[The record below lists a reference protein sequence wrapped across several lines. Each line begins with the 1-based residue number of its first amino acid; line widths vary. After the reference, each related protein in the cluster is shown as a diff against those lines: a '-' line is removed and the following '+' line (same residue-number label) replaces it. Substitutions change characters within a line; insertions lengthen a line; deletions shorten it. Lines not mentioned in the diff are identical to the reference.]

1 MKVIRHDTVSQY
13 IDGIQT
19 FAFFHE
25 IDKDPVILIL
35 LKNPLFV
42 IAAVDH
48 MVNKAIDQ
56 PSGSPR
62 HSFPFNP

>member
-1 MKVIRHDTVSQY
+1 MKVIWHDAVSQY
-13 IDGIQT
+13 VDGIET

-42 IAAVDH
+42 IATVDH
-48 MVNKAIDQ
+48 MVNKTIDQ
-56 PSGSPR
+56 PSGCPR
-62 HSFPFNP
+62 HRLPFKP